1 MLCNVGLRTKGYI
14 KVCSSIDET
23 NFAVSDSS
31 QSLVNVIF
39 FFFLKY
45 LI

>member
-1 MLCNVGLRTKGYI
+1 MLCTVGLRIKGV
-14 KVCSSIDET
+14 KK
-23 NFAVSDSS
+23 FAVSDSS

-39 FFFLKY
+39 LFFLKY